1 MTKILKLK
9 QGTPGQESYKTKLD
23 TLRANGEI
31 SAENDALIQKIAQNA
46 NTWAEERMKD
56 ASKRERKA
64 YQDSLYE
71 SMYNIATG
79 GQGYDPYGIGN
90 DTVRQIVADTYAG
103 KEYTTSNS
111 NSSTPQLK
119 RPQKVTFSRS
129 SGNTG
134 TSNMY
139 WFEKP
144 AASIVGDWAGLGT
157 SDLKGTILSEG
168 NKWLNSLQQLLNAK
182 NQGMIVQ
189 NYKGNLGALSQANLD
204 SLAQFLTSI
213 NSKDSA
219 SYEDIGNFA
228 RIMSVLTPG
237 ESEHFNAVFQPY
249 LDAEPEAD
257 KNWRALKYKG
267 YKETSDTHEYLTQNK
282 YRVLQD
288 SSGKKYIYD
297 ENYNLIENPINYID
311 RNTNYG
317 IFSDGTNTFIGNIDD
332 ENLLNEY
339 NPLYNT
345 IQQYKKDLKT
355 DEGADYE
362 WNEYYDPET
371 NELYSALYKQGILQN
386 GTRFTDVSNL
396 FDGTNQVIAINK
408 DKSPIKRDKYGELDL
423 SNATLYYWDGFE
435 LKSTTKKDIDQNYDR
450 KGFGETEEFR
460 PKDISADF
468 NTFGEQYMDRSIIN
482 ADKDIQGDSGWDRF
496 FRGFVTGAAAGAGVG
511 SIAGGIPGALIGAG
525 VGSIGAGLTHAFDG
539 DSIKDDPQKFADEFI
554 SAVKTVNDGGS
565 KEHFDGDFNY
575 QYDPSSEQLLD
586 NFGWNDPNKALAITG
601 FILNNK
607 NIKLSKEDRM
617 FLYKEWNKAYK
628 KKNGVQSK
636 KQGGILKGKQGLTVG
651 AEERAENKPKKDDNI
666 GKAQDTDYREHNR
679 NLTDEGWSTEDT
691 LRLGSLTA
699 DLGSAIAAFAPGGGT
714 VASVVAGL
722 GSTAMDLSADIVDES
737 TSMWELG
744 ANLVT
749 NLGFTAAGA
758 IPGVKLGKVAKSMIK
773 WAPRIITGLS
783 AANVALNDDIHDS
796 LVKLGDNSS
805 EMTVQDWKNVLT
817 AATTLLGTIKF
828 GKSEWDNRTVKK
840 VLGKGTFSKQGL
852 TNNNLTEDQVKQLN
866 KALRSGNEA
875 EAKKLAR
882 DFNLNEEEFEKFL
895 KETKENK
902 RTWKSPIKK
911 KDVYKE
917 IKFDK
922 QYDEDALMKL
932 WKDSGGKYNNI
943 KKWIE
948 INDPSYNGK
957 SGGWYDQKLRIR
969 TEAEELQAKKLASM
983 KRMQKRVKIQRGR
996 NKAINDHIEKQR
1008 IQELENEW
1016 RLRSDEIRAQELKDH
1031 AKFEKIWM
1039 QQINAQNK
1047 PAAKHALGGIILP
1060 NWLN

>member
-9 QGTPGQESYKTKLD
+9 QGTPGQESYKAKLD
-23 TLRANGEI
+23 TLRVNGEI

-103 KEYTTSNS
+103 KEYTVNRSG
-111 NSSTPQLK
+111 TPQYIK
-119 RPQKVTFSRS
+119 ASHRVTFNGSEGTSGSS
-129 SGNTG
+129 SGSG
-134 TSNMY
+134 KGVY
-139 WFEKP
+139 WFNKP
-144 AASIVGDWAGLGT
+144 AASITGNWAGL
-157 SDLKGTILSEG
+157 SNNDLKGTILSEG
-168 NKWLNSLQQLLNAK
+168 NKWLSSLQQVLNAK
-182 NQGMIVQ
+182 NQGMVVQ
-189 NYKGNLGALSQANLD
+189 NYGGNIGSLTQESLD
-204 SLAQFLTSI
+204 SLGQFLNHI
-213 NSKDSA
+213 NTKGTAD
-219 SYEDIGNFA
+219 YEDIGNFA
-228 RIMSVLTPG
+228 RIMSVLTPN
-237 ESEHFNAVFQPY
+237 ESEYFNSVFQPY
-249 LDAEPEAD
+249 IDAEPIAN
-257 KNWRALKYKG
+257 KNWRDLKAKG
-267 YKETSDTHEYLTQNK
+267 YTETTDTHDYLTQNK
-282 YRVLQD
+282 YHVLQD

-317 IFSDGTNTFIGNIDD
+317 IFSDGKNTFIGNIDD
-332 ENLLNEY
+332 ENILNEY
-339 NPLYNT
+339 NPLYKT
-345 IQQYKKDLKT
+345 IQEYKTSLK
-355 DEGADYE
+355 ADKALNYE
-362 WNEYYDPET
+362 WNEWYDPEQ
-371 NELYSALYKQGILQN
+371 NELYKTLYNEGILKN

-396 FDGTNQVIAINK
+396 FDGTEQVIAINN
-408 DKSPIKRDKYGELDL
+408 DGSPIKSDLYGEPDL
-423 SNATLYYWDGFE
+423 SKATLYYWDGFQ
-435 LKSTTKKDIDQNYDR
+435 LQKTTKKEINQNYNR
-450 KGFGETEEFR
+450 VGYGEEKENKKFR

-525 VGSIGAGLTHAFDG
+525 VGSIGAGLTNAFDG

-554 SAVKTVNDGGS
+554 SAVKTVNNGGS

-586 NFGWNDPNKALAITG
+586 NFGWNDPDKALAIAG

-617 FLYKEWNKAYK
+617 FLYKEWNKAYQK
-628 KKNGVQSK
+628 KKGVPSQ

-691 LRLGSLTA
+691 LRLGSLTV

-714 VASVVAGL
+714 VASVIAGL

-773 WAPRIITGLS
+773 WAPRIIAGLS
-783 AANVALNDDIHDS
+783 AANVALNEDIHDS

-840 VLGKGTFSKQGL
+840 AMSKGTYTKKDLTTEGL
-852 TNNNLTEDQVKQLN
+852 TEAQVKQLN
-866 KALRSGNEA
+866 KALKSGDLDKAIELQ
-875 EAKKLAR
+875 KK
-882 DFNLNEEEFEKFL
+882 FGLNEDTFTNLLEE
-895 KETKENK
+895 ETK
-902 RTWKSPIKK
+902 RTIKNPIKGK
-911 KDVYKE
+911 TVYKE
-917 IKFDK
+917 IDFDK
-922 QYDEDALMKL
+922 SYDEDALLKL
-932 WKDSGGKYNNI
+932 WKNSGAKYNNI

-948 INDPSYNGK
+948 INDPNYSGK
-957 SGGWYDQKLRIR
+957 SGGWYNSK
-969 TEAEELQAKKLASM
+969 TPTT
-983 KRMQKRVKIQRGR
+983 
-996 NKAINDHIEKQR
+996 N
-1008 IQELENEW
+1008 
-1016 RLRSDEIRAQELKDH
+1016 
-1031 AKFEKIWM
+1031 
-1039 QQINAQNK
+1039 
-1047 PAAKHALGGIILP
+1047 ALGGVLLP
-1060 NWLN
+1060 IWLNNKF